1 MIRRAHHKQI
11 VRRRLDLRRRITLAA
26 TVFLLIPV
34 AVLSHSIGSDFDG
47 DGQVGFSDFLLF
59 AEAYGSTNV
68 RFDLNDDG
76 QVDFEDFLQFAG
88 DFGKVTHEEGETGVD
103 GVRSTFEAIQD
114 HIFNESCISSSC
126 HSSAWAAA
134 GLSLEPD
141 VAYEQLVGRVPQ
153 NAKAREEG
161 MLLVRAGEPDKSF
174 LMTKLTG
181 SGVGYG
187 DRMPRSYSSLSGVA
201 IDAIRAWIAA
211 GAPRDSV
218 VPDAPD
224 LDRILHNTEFYFQPP
239 APPARGT
246 QLHLKPFAIPPRS
259 EREIFSTTRLR
270 VAKDLMV
277 NKIEVFQP
285 EGSHHFILYQSTN
298 DNPPPPGIRDLDP
311 VEALGIFRKRF
322 VVGSQ
327 SPEAVFDFPEGI
339 AIPMP
344 ADAVYELNSHFVN
357 TSGEN
362 TLIGEVYVNLH
373 SMPADSVREA
383 AKPIFESF
391 FPIQV
396 PPGQTVTAGRDWT
409 LRRDVNLVML
419 SSHMHRHGRRFDI
432 FLDDERIYRSD
443 EWDEP
448 VTNLY
453 NPALEVRAGQT
464 LRFECTHENDDKDFT
479 IRFGFTAE
487 NDEMCIMLGYYY

>member
-1 MIRRAHHKQI
+1 MRRNFP
-11 VRRRLDLRRRITLAA
+11 RTA
-26 TVFLLIPV
+26 TFLLLIPI
-34 AVLSHSIGSDFDG
+34 AVSAHSLGADFDG
-47 DGQVGFSDFLLF
+47 DGVVGFPDFLLF
-59 AEAYGSTNV
+59 AEAYGSDNV

-76 QVDFEDFLQFAG
+76 QVDFSDFLLFAG
-88 DFGKVTHEEGETGVD
+88 DFGKVTHEEGETDVA

-161 MLLVRAGEPDKSF
+161 MLLVKAGDPGKSF

-224 LDRILHNTEFYFQPP
+224 LDRVLHNTEFYFQPP
-239 APPARGT
+239 AKPQRGI
-246 QLHLKPFAIPPRS
+246 QLHLSPFAVPPRS
-259 EREIFSTTRLR
+259 EREIFSTTRLG
-270 VAKDLMV
+270 VAEDLMV
-277 NKIEVFQP
+277 NKIEVVQP
-285 EGSHHFILYQSTN
+285 EGSHHFILYQST
-298 DNPPPPGIRDLDP
+298 DENPPPPGIRDLDP
-311 VEALGIFRKRF
+311 DNPLQALGIFSKRF
-322 VVGSQ
+322 IVGSQ
-327 SPEAVFDFPEGI
+327 SPAAVFDFPEGI

-373 SMPADSVREA
+373 SMPADSVKVA
-383 AKPIFESF
+383 AKPIFVSNF
-391 FPIQV
+391 GISV
-396 PPGQTVTAGRDWT
+396 PPGRTETTARNWT
-409 LRRDVNLVML
+409 LERDVNVIML

-432 FLDDERIYRSD
+432 FLGDERIYRSE

-448 VTNLY
+448 VTLVF
-453 NPALEVRAGQT
+453 NPALEVKAGERV
-464 LRFECTHENDDKDFT
+464 RFECTHENDDKDFT
-479 IRFGFTAE
+479 IQFGFTAE

>member
-1 MIRRAHHKQI
+1 MRRNFP
-11 VRRRLDLRRRITLAA
+11 RTA
-26 TVFLLIPV
+26 TFLLLIPI
-34 AVLSHSIGSDFDG
+34 AVSAHSLGADFDG
-47 DGQVGFSDFLLF
+47 DGVVGFPDFLLF
-59 AEAYGSTNV
+59 AEAYGSDNV

-76 QVDFEDFLQFAG
+76 QVDFSDFLLFAG
-88 DFGKVTHEEGETGVD
+88 DFGKVTHEEGETDVA

-161 MLLVRAGEPDKSF
+161 MLLVKAGDPGKSF

-224 LDRILHNTEFYFQPP
+224 LDRVLHNTEFYFQPP
-239 APPARGT
+239 AKPQRGI
-246 QLHLKPFAIPPRS
+246 QLHLSPFAVPPRS
-259 EREIFSTTRLR
+259 EREIFSTTRLG
-270 VAKDLMV
+270 VAEDLMV
-277 NKIEVFQP
+277 NKIEVAQP
-285 EGSHHFILYQSTN
+285 EGSHHFILYQST
-298 DNPPPPGIRDLDP
+298 DENPPPPGIRDLDP
-311 VEALGIFRKRF
+311 DNPLQALGIFSKRF
-322 VVGSQ
+322 IVGSQ
-327 SPEAVFDFPEGI
+327 SPAAVFDFPEGI

-373 SMPADSVREA
+373 SMPADSVKVA
-383 AKPIFESF
+383 AKPIFVSNF
-391 FPIQV
+391 GISV
-396 PPGQTVTAGRDWT
+396 PPGRTETTARNWT
-409 LRRDVNLVML
+409 LERDVNVIML

-432 FLDDERIYRSD
+432 FLGDERIYRSE

-448 VTNLY
+448 VTLVF
-453 NPALEVRAGQT
+453 NPALEVKAGERV
-464 LRFECTHENDDKDFT
+464 RFECTHENDDKDFT
-479 IRFGFTAE
+479 IQFGFTAE

>member
-1 MIRRAHHKQI
+1 M
-11 VRRRLDLRRRITLAA
+11 RRRFSVAA
-26 TVFLLIPV
+26 TFLLLIPI
-34 AVLSHSIGSDFDG
+34 AVSAHSLGADFDG
-47 DGQVGFSDFLLF
+47 DGVVGFPDFLLF
-59 AEAYGSTNV
+59 AEAYGSNNV

-76 QVDFEDFLQFAG
+76 QVDFNDFLLFAG
-88 DFGKVTHEEGETGVD
+88 DFGKVTHEEGETDVT

-161 MLLVRAGEPDKSF
+161 MLLVKAGDPGKSF

-224 LDRILHNTEFYFQPP
+224 LDRVLHNTEFYFQPP
-239 APPARGT
+239 AKPQRGI
-246 QLHLKPFAIPPRS
+246 QLHLSPFAVPPRS
-259 EREIFSTTRLR
+259 EREIFSTTRLGI
-270 VAKDLMV
+270 AEDLMV
-277 NKIEVFQP
+277 NKIEVVQP
-285 EGSHHFILYQSTN
+285 EGSHHFILYQST
-298 DNPPPPGIRDLDP
+298 DENPPPPGIRDLDP
-311 VEALGIFRKRF
+311 IEALGIFRKRF
-322 VVGSQ
+322 IVGSQ
-327 SPEAVFDFPEGI
+327 SPKAVFDFPEGI

-391 FPIQV
+391 FAIRV

-432 FLDDERIYRSD
+432 FLDDERIYRSE

-487 NDEMCIMLGYYY
+487 NDEMCTMLGYYY

>member
-1 MIRRAHHKQI
+1 M
-11 VRRRLDLRRRITLAA
+11 RRRFYLAA
-26 TVFLLIPV
+26 TFLLLIPI
-34 AVLSHSIGSDFDG
+34 AVSAHSLGADFDG
-47 DGQVGFSDFLLF
+47 DGVVGFPDFLLF
-59 AEAYGSTNV
+59 AEAYGSDNV

-76 QVDFEDFLQFAG
+76 QVDFNDFLLFAG
-88 DFGKVTHEEGETGVD
+88 DFGKVTHEEGETD
-103 GVRSTFEAIQD
+103 IAGVRSTFEAIQD

-161 MLLVRAGEPDKSF
+161 MLLVNAGDPEKSF

-224 LDRILHNTEFYFQPP
+224 LDRDLHNTEFYFQPP
-239 APPARGT
+239 AKPQRGI
-246 QLHLKPFAIPPRS
+246 QLHLSPFAVAPRS
-259 EREIFSTTRLR
+259 EREIFSTTRLG
-270 VAKDLMV
+270 VAEDLMV
-277 NKIEVFQP
+277 NKIEVVQP
-285 EGSHHFILYQSTN
+285 EGSHHFILYQST
-298 DNPPPPGIRDLDP
+298 DENPPPPGIRDVDRDNPLQ
-311 VEALGIFRKRF
+311 ALGIFSKRF
-322 VVGSQ
+322 IVGSQ
-327 SPEAVFDFPEGI
+327 SPAAVFDFPEGI

-373 SMPADSVREA
+373 SMPADSVKVA
-383 AKPIFESF
+383 AKPIFVSNF
-391 FPIQV
+391 GISV
-396 PPGQTVTAGRDWT
+396 PPGRTETTARNWT
-409 LRRDVNLVML
+409 LERDVNVIML

-432 FLDDERIYRSD
+432 FLGDERIYRSE

-448 VTNLY
+448 VTLVF
-453 NPALEVRAGQT
+453 NPALEVKAGERV
-464 LRFECTHENDDKDFT
+464 RFECTHENDDKDFT

>member
-1 MIRRAHHKQI
+1 MKHIRLWMN
-11 VRRRLDLRRRITLAA
+11 VRRRF
-26 TVFLLIPV
+26 VFGAMSILLIPA
-34 AVLSHSIGSDFDG
+34 AVSAHSLGADFDG
-47 DGQVGFSDFLLF
+47 DGKVGFSDFLLF

-76 QVDFEDFLQFAG
+76 QVDFEDFLLFAG
-88 DFGKVTHEEGETGVD
+88 DFGKATHEEGETEVG
-103 GVRSTFEAIQD
+103 GVRSTFDTIQD

-141 VAYEQLVGRVPQ
+141 VAYEQLVGRTPQ

-161 MLLVRAGEPDKSF
+161 MLLVKAGDPGESF

-201 IDAIRAWIAA
+201 IDAVRAWIAA
-211 GAPRDSV
+211 GASRDSV
-218 VPDAPD
+218 APDAPD
-224 LDRILHNTEFYFQPP
+224 LDRVLHNTEFYFQPP
-239 APPARGT
+239 APPRRGI
-246 QLHLKPFAIPPRS
+246 QLHLSPFAVAPRS
-259 EREIFSTTRLR
+259 EREIFSTTRLG
-270 VAKDLMV
+270 VAEDLMV
-277 NKIEVFQP
+277 NRIEVAQP
-285 EGSHHFILYQSTN
+285 EGSHHFILYQST
-298 DNPPPPGIRDLDP
+298 DENPPPPGIRDLDP
-311 VEALGIFRKRF
+311 IEALGIFRKRYI
-322 VVGSQ
+322 VGSQ
-327 SPEAVFDFPEGI
+327 SPRAVFDFPEGI

-373 SMPADSVREA
+373 TMPDDSVKVA
-383 AKPIFESF
+383 ARPIFESF
-391 FPIQV
+391 FAIRV
-396 PPGQTVTAGRDWT
+396 PPGQTVTAGRAWT
-409 LRRDVNLVML
+409 PRRDVNLIML

-432 FLDDERIYRSD
+432 FLDGERIYRNE

-453 NPALEVRAGQT
+453 NPALKVGAGQT
-464 LRFECTHENDDKDFT
+464 MRFECTHENDDKDFT
-479 IRFGFTAE
+479 IQFGFTAE

>member
-1 MIRRAHHKQI
+1 M
-11 VRRRLDLRRRITLAA
+11 RRRFSQAA
-26 TVFLLIPV
+26 TFLLLIPV
-34 AVLSHSIGSDFDG
+34 AVSAHSLGADFDG
-47 DGQVGFSDFLLF
+47 DGVVGFPDFLLF
-59 AEAYGSTNV
+59 AEAYGSNNV

-76 QVDFEDFLQFAG
+76 QVDFNDFLLFAG
-88 DFGKVTHEEGETGVD
+88 DFGRVTHEEGETDVA

-153 NAKAREEG
+153 NAKARDEG
-161 MLLVRAGEPDKSF
+161 MQLVKAGDPGKSF

-224 LDRILHNTEFYFQPP
+224 LDRVLHNTEFYFQPP
-239 APPARGT
+239 AKPQRGI
-246 QLHLKPFAIPPRS
+246 QLHLSPFAVAPRS
-259 EREIFSTTRLR
+259 EREIFSTTRLG
-270 VAKDLMV
+270 VAEDLMV
-277 NKIEVFQP
+277 NKIEVVQP
-285 EGSHHFILYQSTN
+285 EGSHHFILYQST
-298 DNPPPPGIRDLDP
+298 DENPPPPGIRDLDP
-311 VEALGIFRKRF
+311 DNPLQALGIFSKRF
-322 VVGSQ
+322 IVGSQ
-327 SPEAVFDFPEGI
+327 SPTAVFDFPAGI

-344 ADAVYELNSHFVN
+344 AGAVYELNSHFVN

-373 SMPADSVREA
+373 SMPADSVKVA
-383 AKPIFESF
+383 AKPIFVSNF
-391 FPIQV
+391 GISV
-396 PPGQTVTAGRDWT
+396 PPGRTETTARNWT
-409 LRRDVNLVML
+409 LERDVNVIML

-432 FLDDERIYRSD
+432 FLGDERIYRSE

-448 VTNLY
+448 VTLVF
-453 NPALEVRAGQT
+453 NPALEVKAGERV
-464 LRFECTHENDDKDFT
+464 RFECTHENDDKDFT

>member
-1 MIRRAHHKQI
+1 MRRHFSLGAMF
-11 VRRRLDLRRRITLAA
+11 L
-26 TVFLLIPV
+26 LLIP
-34 AVLSHSIGSDFDG
+34 AAGFAHSLGADFDG
-47 DGQVGFSDFLLF
+47 DGEVGFSDFLLF
-59 AEAYGSTNV
+59 AEAYGSSSV

-76 QVDFEDFLQFAG
+76 EVGFNDFVLFAA
-88 DFGKVTHEEGETGVD
+88 DYGKVTHEEGETDVG
-103 GVRSTFEAIQD
+103 GGRSTFEAIQD

-126 HSSAWAAA
+126 HSSSWAAA

-141 VAYEQLVGRVPQ
+141 VTYDQLVGRVPQ

-161 MLLVRAGEPDKSF
+161 MLLVKEGDPQKSF

-218 VPDAPD
+218 VADAPD
-224 LDRILHNTEFYFQPP
+224 LDRVLHGTEFYFQPP
-239 APPARGT
+239 APPARGI
-246 QLHLKPFAIPPRS
+246 QLHLKPFAIGPRS
-259 EREIFSTTRLR
+259 EREIFSTTRLGT
-270 VAKDLMV
+270 AEDLMV
-277 NKIEVFQP
+277 NKIEVVQP
-285 EGSHHFILYQSTN
+285 EGSHHFILYQTT
-298 DNPPPPGIRDLDP
+298 DENPPPPGVRDLDP
-311 VEALGIFRKRF
+311 IEALGIFRKQF

-327 SPEAVFDFPEGI
+327 SPKAVFDFPDGT

-344 ADAVYELNSHFVN
+344 ADATYELNSHFVN
-357 TSGEN
+357 ASGEN

-373 SMPADSVREA
+373 TIPADSVNVV
-383 AKPIFESF
+383 AKPIFVSNF
-391 FPIQV
+391 GIRV
-396 PPGQTVTAGRDWT
+396 PPGQTATTGQDWT
-409 LRRDVNLVML
+409 LRQDVNVIML

-432 FLDDERIYRSD
+432 FLGEERIYRSE
-443 EWDEP
+443 EWAEP
-448 VTNLY
+448 VTLLF
-453 NPALEVRAGQT
+453 NPVLQVKAGERV
-464 LRFECTHENDDKDFT
+464 RFECTHENDDKDFT

>member
-1 MIRRAHHKQI
+1 MTMFHLIHQMRFIHSKAEK
-11 VRRRLDLRRRITLAA
+11 VLRG
-26 TVFLLIPV
+26 VFALLLIPV
-34 AVLSHSIGSDFDG
+34 AAYAHSLGADFDG
-47 DGQVGFSDFLLF
+47 DGEVGFADFLLF

-76 QVDFEDFLQFAG
+76 NVDFNDFLLFAA
-88 DFGKVTHEEGETGVD
+88 DFGRVTNEEGDTDVG

-161 MLLVRAGEPDKSF
+161 MLLVTAGDPGKSF
-174 LMTKLTG
+174 LITKLTG

-201 IDAIRAWIAA
+201 IDAVRAWVAA

-218 VPDAPD
+218 VADAPD
-224 LDRILHNTEFYFQPP
+224 LDRVLHRTEFHFQPP
-239 APPARGT
+239 APPRRGI
-246 QLHLKPFAIPPRS
+246 QLHLEPFAVAPRS
-259 EREIFSTTRLR
+259 EREIFSTTRLG
-270 VAKDLMV
+270 VVEDLMV
-277 NKIEVFQP
+277 NRIEVAQP
-285 EGSHHFILYQSTN
+285 EGSHHFILYQAT
-298 DNPPPPGIRDLDP
+298 DENPPPPGIRDLDP
-311 VEALGIFRKRF
+311 IEALGIFRKRF

-327 SPEAVFDFPEGI
+327 SPKAEFEFPEGI

-344 ADAVYELNSHFVN
+344 ADAAYELNSHFVN

-373 SMPADSVREA
+373 TIPADSVREV
-383 AKPIFESF
+383 AKPIFISNF
-391 FPIQV
+391 GISV
-396 PPGQTVTAGRDWT
+396 PPGRTETTARDWT
-409 LRRDVNLVML
+409 LERDVNVIML

-432 FLDDERIYRSD
+432 FLGEERIYRNE

-448 VTNLY
+448 VTLVF
-453 NPALEVRAGQT
+453 NPALEVKAGERV
-464 LRFECTHENDDKDFT
+464 RFECTHENDDKDFT

>member
-1 MIRRAHHKQI
+1 M
-11 VRRRLDLRRRITLAA
+11 RRRFSLAA
-26 TVFLLIPV
+26 TFLLLIPITV
-34 AVLSHSIGSDFDG
+34 SAHSLGADFDG
-47 DGQVGFSDFLLF
+47 DGVVGFPDFLLF
-59 AEAYGSTNV
+59 AEAYGSDNV

-76 QVDFEDFLQFAG
+76 QVDFNDFLLFAG
-88 DFGKVTHEEGETGVD
+88 DFGKVTHEEGETDVA

-161 MLLVRAGEPDKSF
+161 MLLVKAGDPGKSF

-224 LDRILHNTEFYFQPP
+224 LDRVLHNTKFYFQPP
-239 APPARGT
+239 AKPQRGI
-246 QLHLKPFAIPPRS
+246 QLHLSPFAVPPRS
-259 EREIFSTTRLR
+259 EREIFSTTRLG
-270 VAKDLMV
+270 VAEDLMV
-277 NKIEVFQP
+277 NKIEVVQP
-285 EGSHHFILYQSTN
+285 EGSHHFILYQST
-298 DNPPPPGIRDLDP
+298 DENPPPPGIRDLDP
-311 VEALGIFRKRF
+311 DNPLQALGIFSKRF
-322 VVGSQ
+322 IVGSQ
-327 SPEAVFDFPEGI
+327 SPAAVFDFPEGI

-373 SMPADSVREA
+373 SMPADSVKVA
-383 AKPIFESF
+383 AKPIFVSNF
-391 FPIQV
+391 GISV
-396 PPGQTVTAGRDWT
+396 PPGRTETTARNWT
-409 LRRDVNLVML
+409 LERDVNVIML

-432 FLDDERIYRSD
+432 FLGDERIYRSE

-448 VTNLY
+448 VTLVF
-453 NPALEVRAGQT
+453 NPALEVKAGERV
-464 LRFECTHENDDKDFT
+464 RFECTHENDDKDFT